1 MDQSADTSLEQ
12 QKNRLVDQGLQNAS
26 VAAAIQ
32 TFNVLTTLGI
42 AQPPRLV
49 STGQVRFDAS
59 GNY

>member
-1 MDQSADTSLEQ
+1 MDQSAGASLEQ
-12 QKNRLVDQGLQNAS
+12 QKDLLVDQGLQNAS

-32 TFNVLTTLGI
+32 TFNALTMLGI

-49 STGQVRFDAS
+49 STGQVRFDTS